1 MGSLFKESVINGIIS
16 YLEEPMVIYVLIE
29 ERYHDN
35 GIIIGV
41 FKSREET
48 LEGFKKFRHDVD
60 NKIIEVYHHWTRDP
74 ENSQKC
80 LEGLKTNDEYSL
92 NGPHSDDNYI
102 IRKFELGEVNPQ
114 YC

>member
-16 YLEEPMVIYVLIE
+16 YIEESMVLYVLTE
-29 ERYHDN
+29 VFYHDN
-35 GIIIGV
+35 GTIIGV
-41 FKSREET
+41 FKTREAA

-60 NKIIEVYHHWTRDP
+60 NRIIEVYHHWTRDP

-80 LEGLKTNDEYSL
+80 LEGLKTNDEYLL
-92 NGPHSDDNYI
+92 NGSNSDDLYI
-102 IRKFELGEVNPQ
+102 IRLFKLNEVNPQ